1 VCPTL
6 SFPVSREKV
15 QGLGSGRFVSI
26 GEWWGSGDRLW
37 SLMEF
42 FVHFVCNIFVC
53 SCSVVG
59 GGCGIHVSN
68 DERGT
73 IFVFIY
79 WCASQSG
86 RLVLLVLLPEGQ

>member
-1 VCPTL
+1 MCPTL

-73 IFVFIY
+73 VFDTRPQNQI
-79 WCASQSG
+79 SVEKQP
-86 RLVLLVLLPEGQ
+86 VTEVPIT